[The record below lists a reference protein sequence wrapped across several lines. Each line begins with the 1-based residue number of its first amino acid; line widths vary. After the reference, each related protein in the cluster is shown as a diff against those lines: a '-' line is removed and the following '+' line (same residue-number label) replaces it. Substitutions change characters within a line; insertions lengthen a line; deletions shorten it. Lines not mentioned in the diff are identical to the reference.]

1 MLIKALKDCK
11 EITALDGCR
20 LRELLNPDKQ
30 DIEICYSLAHAKV
43 APLQATTA
51 HKLKNSEVYYIL
63 SGEGVVYI
71 NDTSAKVGSG
81 SVVYI
86 PPGAK
91 QYIVNTQ
98 QKDLEFL
105 CIVDPPWRADEEQKC

>member
-1 MLIKALKDCK
+1 MLIKSLKDCK

-30 DIEICYSLAHAKV
+30 DIEIRYSLAHAKV
-43 APLQATTA
+43 ASLKSTA
-51 HKLKNSEVYYIL
+51 AHRLKNSEVYYIIA
-63 SGEGVVYI
+63 GGGTVFI
-71 NDTSAKVGSG
+71 NDKPARVGPG
-81 SVVYI
+81 DAVYI

-98 QKDLEFL
+98 RCELEFL
-105 CIVDPPWRADEEQKC
+105 CIVDPAWRPDGEEVC